1 MIRQESTIDNISVW
15 YIWYKRIFSYIR
27 TGFILH
33 AFSIIVFSLFLLC
46 YNQLS
51 ESKGFI
57 LLVFSLLSMFLF
69 SISIT
74 SQLDAYS
81 RYQDYKRVK
90 DLLYKHGFRE
100 LFMKPYSRSRCQR
113 NAISEAALQL
123 GILPLINS
131 YFYQAGYRWYHIIP
145 SILIENP
152 LVIFT
157 RGYWYSTFF
166 VPKYESKFFYW

>member
-1 MIRQESTIDNISVW
+1 MIRQESNIKDVS
-15 YIWYKRIFSYIR
+15 IWYVYYMRTVSYIR

-46 YNQLS
+46 YSQLFD
-51 ESKGFI
+51 SKGFMLI
-57 LLVFSLLSMFLF
+57 LFLLLSMFLF

-90 DLLYKHGFRE
+90 DLLHKHGFRE

-123 GILPLINS
+123 GMLPLINS

-145 SILIENP
+145 TILIENP
-152 LVIFT
+152 LVFFT
-157 RGYWYSTFF
+157 RHYWYSTFL
-166 VPKYESKFFYW
+166 VPKYESKYFYW